1 MNDILES
8 INDYLVAINEKV
20 YSIEENCI
28 RDAGYRDL
36 SVSEIH
42 TIDAVG
48 IGEPLHMSSIAAS
61 LNITVGTL
69 TVAVNNL
76 VKKGYLEKYR
86 SEEDRRVVNVI
97 LTETGKNVYFIH
109 KDVHRK
115 MVSASV
121 GKLSDREGRL
131 VVSVLEELNKY
142 LSDMQ

>member
-28 RDAGYRDL
+28 RNAGYRDL

-42 TIDAVG
+42 TINAVG
-48 IGEPLHMSSIAAS
+48 IGDPLRMSSIAAS

-109 KDVHRK
+109 KDIHRQ
-115 MVSASV
+115 MVGASV
-121 GKLSDREGRL
+121 GKLSDQEGRL
-131 VVSVLEELNKY
+131 VVHVLEELNKY
-142 LSDMQ
+142 LNDIR